1 MRYEAERSR
10 DNLQQEVA
18 RLDSQQHIS
27 NARLQEAHS
36 EIRKC
41 TGNNA
46 ILQNRICEFEK
57 LTETMREKEFNMS
70 QLVFQ
75 QNDDGSERLR
85 VRIVMVML
93 AEGLLAMR
101 DLCLNLLQE
110 KCKSLQL
117 QVHRM
122 EQEILDAHQQ
132 IQVLQRELPDS
143 MKQLQMPDK
152 PDSSEAPE
160 VHAIACLD
168 RFVFNTHIFP

>member
-46 ILQNRICEFEK
+46 MLQSRICELEK

-70 QLVFQ
+70 QLVLQ
-75 QNDDGSERLR
+75 RNDDESEKLR
-85 VRIVMVML
+85 VWGMNCNGYV
-93 AEGLLAMR
+93 G
-101 DLCLNLLQE
+101 
-110 KCKSLQL
+110 
-117 QVHRM
+117 
-122 EQEILDAHQQ
+122 
-132 IQVLQRELPDS
+132 
-143 MKQLQMPDK
+143 
-152 PDSSEAPE
+152 
-160 VHAIACLD
+160 
-168 RFVFNTHIFP
+168 